1 MPSSKDL
8 KDRTLKQRILSL
20 EGDLKAQPMRH
31 YVYSDLPFAVFCYP
45 PEQEWLMRKEMHR
58 LKTRLENDTDLRV
71 SFISLADLLWQAVE
85 ESEGIEAL
93 SQKECDEGFEAAQ
106 LQAYDY
112 LSDRDWRPLPDLL
125 AEKLS
130 GMDPDLDLVFLWRAG
145 ALAPDIYRV
154 STLLD
159 QMKGRTRV
167 PCVLFMPAITDD
179 AEGLRFMGLTLQ
191 ERRGSYHTK
200 VYID

>member
-1 MPSSKDL
+1 MSLSNESQLKTRVQRLESDL
-8 KDRTLKQRILSL
+8 RAR
-20 EGDLKAQPMRH
+20 PMRH

-45 PEQEWLMRKEMHR
+45 PEMEWGMRREIR
-58 LKTRLENDTDLRV
+58 LLKTRLEQDTGLHV
-71 SFISLADLLWQAVE
+71 VLISLAELLWQAVD
-85 ESEGIEAL
+85 ESEGMAAL
-93 SQKECDEGFEAAQ
+93 VQKERDDGFEAAQ

-112 LSDRDWRPLPDLL
+112 LSDPDWRPLPDLL
-125 AEKLS
+125 AERLHNLNAEKN
-130 GMDPDLDLVFLWRAG
+130 LVFLWRAG

-167 PCVLFMPAITDD
+167 PCVLFMPAISDD
-179 AEGLRFMGLTLQ
+179 SEGLRFMGLSVQ

-200 VYID
+200 VYLD

>member
-1 MPSSKDL
+1 MLRLESDL
-8 KDRTLKQRILSL
+8 Q
-20 EGDLKAQPMRH
+20 AQPMRH
-31 YVYSDLPFAVFCYP
+31 YIYSDLPFAVFCYP
-45 PEQEWLMRKEMHR
+45 PEQEWLMRKEMNR
-58 LKTRLENDTDLRV
+58 LKTRLENDTDLRITY
-71 SFISLADLLWQAVE
+71 ISLADLLWQAVDQ
-85 ESEGIEAL
+85 SEGMDAL
-93 SQKECDEGFEAAQ
+93 SQKERDEGFDAAQ

-112 LSDRDWRPLPDLL
+112 LSDKDWRPLPDLL
-125 AEKLS
+125 AEKL
-130 GMDPDLDLVFLWRAG
+130 MDLDPNRDLVFIWRAS

-167 PCVLFMPAITDD
+167 PCVLFMPATTDD
-179 AEGLRFMGLTLQ
+179 SEGLRFMGLTVQ

>member
-8 KDRTLKQRILSL
+8 KERILRL
-20 EGDLKAQPMRH
+20 ESDLQAKPMRH
-31 YVYSDLPFAVFCYP
+31 YIYSDLPFAVFCYP
-45 PEQEWLMRKEMHR
+45 PEQEWLLRKEMNR
-58 LKTRLENDTDLRV
+58 LKTRLENDTELRITY
-71 SFISLADLLWQAVE
+71 ISLADLLWQAVDQ
-85 ESEGIEAL
+85 SEGMSAL
-93 SQKECDEGFEAAQ
+93 AQKERDEGFDAAQ

-112 LSDRDWRPLPDLL
+112 LSDKDWRPLPDLL
-125 AEKLS
+125 AEKL
-130 GMDPDLDLVFLWRAG
+130 MDLDPNRDLVFIWRAS

-167 PCVLFMPAITDD
+167 PCVLFMPATTDD
-179 AEGLRFMGLTLQ
+179 SEGLRFMGLTVQ

>member
-8 KDRTLKQRILSL
+8 KERVLRL
-20 EGDLKAQPMRH
+20 EDDLKAQPMRH
-31 YVYSDLPFAVFCYP
+31 YIYSDLPFAVFCYP
-45 PEQEWLMRKEMHR
+45 PDQEWLMRKEMHR
-58 LKTRLENDTDLRV
+58 LKTRLENDTDLRIT
-71 SFISLADLLWQAVE
+71 FISLADLLWQAVDQ
-85 ESEGIEAL
+85 SEGMDAL
-93 SQKECDEGFEAAQ
+93 SQKERDEGFDAAQ

-112 LSDRDWRPLPDLL
+112 LSDKDWRPLPDLL
-125 AEKLS
+125 AEKLKDL
-130 GMDPDLDLVFLWRAG
+130 DPNRDLVFIWRAG

-167 PCVLFMPAITDD
+167 PCVLFMPATTDD
-179 AEGLRFMGLTLQ
+179 SEGLRFMGLTVQ